1 MIACQWRHCA
11 IEARLGSRELSGKKR
26 GRVDMPCSLC
36 HPAWAPVPCDNQSM
50 KRRTIGHY
58 EFIRKIGAGGS
69 GVVYLATD
77 TLLQRPV
84 VLKLLKR
91 GALSLEQV
99 RATQLREARLASA
112 IDHPNVC
119 AIYDVGEA
127 PSESGGED
135 EAYIVMQ
142 YIPGKSLDKVIAEGP
157 ASLQLVLSAGIQ
169 IADGLSAAH
178 LLGIFHRDLKPANV
192 MLTDGGLIKIL
203 DFALARQLALDEA
216 DFDPASPGRRMP
228 PNPEA
233 TYTARGGT
241 IAYMAPEQFVTGR
254 SSVQS
259 DVFAL
264 GLILYE
270 LVSGR
275 HPFHRADQPDF
286 QTIRAIQFSDPPNLR
301 EIVPDLPV
309 ELESLVL
316 RCLEKQPS
324 SRFASAA
331 DVREGL
337 RTVMKTLQLDSVG
350 MPGDSIS
357 QLPTQGRLDL
367 ETPEEEKRATGIL
380 SMLAERFR
388 ESGATA
394 AAKQNSIV
402 VLPFIN
408 FGNSVVVDAEKA
420 PAPLYGYA
428 LADAIAARLARMTSL
443 VVRPSSSL
451 MTIPAQQL
459 DPLSIGRKLL
469 VRFVLAGNFMRSDA
483 GFDLNW
489 QLLDIPSQSVR
500 AGGSINVASMDLI
513 SVQTEICNEVFSTLQ
528 GYGDLQH
535 TTVEGTRD
543 TVPSLSQG
551 LSEDYLQAR
560 AVLSSFMSRTGSLDD
575 LNRAR
580 GLFEVVLKQD
590 EKYAPAWSGLG
601 ITHLQYARHGL
612 GGQMHVIEARR
623 AFDKALLL
631 DPGSVE
637 ANLYRVY
644 MLLSRGEKESA
655 RHGIEHLLTT
665 AANDWNVHLV
675 AGLTLRI
682 DGLYDEALE
691 QFNISLRLNPAN
703 AAIIY
708 NHRARVYQYQN
719 QLELAGDEIEKGLTL
734 EPRQPLLRISL
745 GYQQMRLGDLARA
758 VETLE
763 GVVSD
768 EASLRIVFPTIAL
781 CYVQLGDRKKAA
793 SFILEETLAAAEA
806 DGEMAYRLATYFAVD
821 GDESEALHWL
831 RRAIYLGNENYPWFS
846 KNPAWRNLVGHSDFE
861 RILEDLKKSYRRNQR
876 NWKRLLAQV
885 RD

>member
-1 MIACQWRHCA
+1 
-11 IEARLGSRELSGKKR
+11 
-26 GRVDMPCSLC
+26 
-36 HPAWAPVPCDNQSM
+36 M

-58 EFIRKIGAGGS
+58 ELLRKIGAGGS

-112 IDHPNVC
+112 IDHPNVA

-127 PSESGGED
+127 PSESGGSAGGNREED

-157 ASLQLVLSAGIQ
+157 ASLQLALSAGIQ

-178 LLGIFHRDLKPANV
+178 QLGIFHRDLKPANV

-203 DFALARQLALDEA
+203 DFGLARRLNLDEA
-216 DFDPASPGRRMP
+216 DFDPTSTGPRNP
-228 PNPEA
+228 PLTGA

-270 LVSGR
+270 LVAGR
-275 HPFHRADQPDF
+275 HPFHRADAPEF
-286 QTIRAIQFSDPPNLR
+286 QTIRAIQFNDPPSLR

-309 ELESLVL
+309 ELESLIL

-324 SRFASAA
+324 ARFSSAA

-337 RTVMKTLQLDSVG
+337 RTIMKTLQLDSLG

-357 QLPTQGRLDL
+357 QLPAQGKLEL
-367 ETPEEEKRATGIL
+367 ETPEVEKRATGIL

-394 AAKQNSIV
+394 KHNSIV
-402 VLPFIN
+402 VLPFVN
-408 FGNSVVVDAEKA
+408 FGNTAAAAQEKE
-420 PAPLYGYA
+420 PSPLYGYA

-451 MTIPAQQL
+451 MAIPAQQL
-459 DPLSIGRKLL
+459 DPLAIGKKLL
-469 VRFVLAGNFMRSDA
+469 VRFVLAGNFLRSET

-489 QLLDIPSQSVR
+489 QLLDIPTQSVR
-500 AGGSINVASMDLI
+500 AGGSINVASFDLI
-513 SVQTEICNEVFSTLQ
+513 SVQTEICNEVFSTLH
-528 GYGDLQH
+528 GFGDLENPAAS
-535 TTVEGTRD
+535 TDAARD
-543 TVPSLSQG
+543 PSPSLSQG
-551 LSEDYLQAR
+551 LSEEYLQAR
-560 AVLSSFMSRTGSLDD
+560 AVLSSFISRTGSLDD
-575 LNRAR
+575 LNRACEM
-580 GLFEVVLKQD
+580 FSSVVKQD
-590 EKYAPAWSGLG
+590 ADYAPAWSGLG

-612 GGQMHVIEARR
+612 GGQMHVLEARR
-623 AFDKALLL
+623 AFDRALQL

-655 RHGIEHLLTT
+655 RHGIEHLLQS

-675 AGLTLRI
+675 AGMTLRI
-682 DGLYDEALE
+682 DGLYEEALD
-691 QFNISLRLNPAN
+691 QFNTSLRLNPSN

-719 QLELAGDEIEKGLTL
+719 QLELAGEEIQKGLTL

-758 VETLE
+758 VQTLE
-763 GVVSD
+763 QVVAD
-768 EASLRIVFPTIAL
+768 ERSLRIVFPTIAM
-781 CYVQLGDRKKAA
+781 CYVQLGDRAKAA
-793 SFILEETLAAAEA
+793 SFILEETLSAAEA

-846 KNPAWRNLVGHSDFE
+846 KNPAWRKLSGHSDFE
-861 RILEDLKKSYRRNQR
+861 RILEDLKKSYRRNR
-876 NWKRLLAQV
+876 TNWKRLLAQLH
-885 RD
+885 D